1 MIYAMKK
8 SIESLSK
15 PKRWAV
21 ITAAGSLAV
30 GSLVGS
36 CSAEYQSPE
45 TSTAAAAAST
55 APGEL
60 TYEGL
65 ADEIGKGNP
74 VWIAPVAYPENAD
87 GGNGGIVV
95 RPVVEINGDP
105 TCQQPGESRQVGSAQ
120 VEYYAVKDGQ
130 LTKVDAPPAEAA
142 TRSDSVDQN
151 TATCV
156 KFDEAV
162 DGAAGGA
169 VGGFRPGAELPTRMD
184 IDGSTYDVMQI
195 ISAENSLTP
204 RQALDPIDK

>member
-1 MIYAMKK
+1 MIYAMEK

-21 ITAAGSLAV
+21 IAAGSLAV

-45 TSTAAAAAST
+45 PGPETSTAAAADSTAPST

-74 VWIAPVAYPENAD
+74 VWTAPVAYPESV
-87 GGNGGIVV
+87 GGDNSGIVV
-95 RPVVEINGDP
+95 RPVVEVDGDP
-105 TCQQPGESRQVGSAQ
+105 TCQKPGESRQVGSAQ

-130 LTKVDAPPAEAA
+130 LVQVDSPSDKAA
-142 TRSDSVDQN
+142 RRSSSVDEN
-151 TATCV
+151 TVTCV
-156 KFDEAV
+156 QFDGAV
-162 DGAAGGA
+162 DGYQ
-169 VGGFRPGAELPTRMD
+169 PGVEVPTHMD
-184 IDGSTYDVMQI
+184 IDGSTYDVAQI

>member
-15 PKRWAV
+15 PKQWAV
-21 ITAAGSLAV
+21 IAAGSLAV

-45 TSTAAAAAST
+45 PAPETSTAAAAAGT

-74 VWIAPVAYPENAD
+74 VWIAPVAYPESA
-87 GGNGGIVV
+87 GGDNGGIVV
-95 RPVVEINGDP
+95 RPVVEVDGDP
-105 TCQQPGESRQVGSAQ
+105 TCQKPGESRQVGSAQ

-142 TRSDSVDQN
+142 TRSYSVDEN
-151 TATCV
+151 TVICV
-156 KFDEAV
+156 KFDGAV
-162 DGAAGGA
+162 DG
-169 VGGFRPGAELPTRMD
+169 FQPGAELPTTMV
-184 IDGSTYDVMQI
+184 IDGKPYRVVYVESST
-195 ISAENSLTP
+195 ENPLTP
-204 RQALDPIDK
+204 RQALDPTDE

>member
-1 MIYAMKK
+1 MIYAMEK

-15 PKRWAV
+15 PKWWRAMAV
-21 ITAAGSLAV
+21 GSLAL
-30 GSLVGS
+30 SLLVGS
-36 CSAEYQSPE
+36 CSAKHQSPESAPE
-45 TSTAAAAAST
+45 TSTSASAT
-55 APGEL
+55 PGDL
-60 TYEGL
+60 TYEEL
-65 ADEIGKGNP
+65 ASEIGNGKP

-130 LTKVDAPPAEAA
+130 LTKVDAPSAEAV

-156 KFDEAV
+156 QFNQSIDV
-162 DGAAGGA
+162 YQ
-169 VGGFRPGAELPTRMD
+169 PGVEVPTRMGIGD
-184 IDGSTYDVMQI
+184 SGSVYNVLQI
-195 ISAENSLTP
+195 VPAENSLTP

>member
-1 MIYAMKK
+1 MEK

-15 PKRWAV
+15 PKWWRAMAV
-21 ITAAGSLAV
+21 GSLAL
-30 GSLVGS
+30 SLLVGS
-36 CSAEYQSPE
+36 CSAKHQSPESAPE
-45 TSTAAAAAST
+45 TSTSASAT
-55 APGEL
+55 PGDL
-60 TYEGL
+60 TYEEL
-65 ADEIGKGNP
+65 ASEIGNGKP

-130 LTKVDAPPAEAA
+130 LTKVDAPPAEAV

-156 KFDEAV
+156 QFNQSIDV
-162 DGAAGGA
+162 YQ
-169 VGGFRPGAELPTRMD
+169 PGVEVPTRMGIGD
-184 IDGSTYDVMQI
+184 SGSVYNVLQI
-195 ISAENSLTP
+195 VPAENSLTP
-204 RQALDPIDK
+204 RQALDPTDE

>member
-1 MIYAMKK
+1 MIYAMEK

-15 PKRWAV
+15 PKWWRAMAV
-21 ITAAGSLAV
+21 GSLAL
-30 GSLVGS
+30 SLLVGS
-36 CSAEYQSPE
+36 CSAKHQSPESAPE
-45 TSTAAAAAST
+45 TSTSASAT
-55 APGEL
+55 PGDL
-60 TYEGL
+60 TYEEL
-65 ADEIGKGNP
+65 ASEIGNGKP

-130 LTKVDAPPAEAA
+130 LTKVDAPPAEAV

-156 KFDEAV
+156 QFNQSIDV
-162 DGAAGGA
+162 YQ
-169 VGGFRPGAELPTRMD
+169 PGVEVPTRMGIGD
-184 IDGSTYDVMQI
+184 SGSVYNVLQI
-195 ISAENSLTP
+195 VPAENSLTP
-204 RQALDPIDK
+204 RQALDPTDE

>member
-1 MIYAMKK
+1 MEK

-15 PKRWAV
+15 PKWWRTIAV
-21 ITAAGSLAV
+21 GSLAL
-30 GSLVGS
+30 SLLVGS
-36 CSAEYQSPE
+36 CSAKHQSPESAPE
-45 TSTAAAAAST
+45 TSTSASAT
-55 APGEL
+55 PGDL
-60 TYEGL
+60 TYEEL
-65 ADEIGKGNP
+65 ASEIGNGKP

-130 LTKVDAPPAEAA
+130 LTKVDAPSAEAV

-156 KFDEAV
+156 QFNQSIDV
-162 DGAAGGA
+162 YQ
-169 VGGFRPGAELPTRMD
+169 PGVEVPTRMGIGD
-184 IDGSTYDVMQI
+184 SGSVYNVLQI
-195 ISAENSLTP
+195 VPAENSLTP

>member
-1 MIYAMKK
+1 MIYAMEK

-15 PKRWAV
+15 PKWWRAMAV
-21 ITAAGSLAV
+21 GSLAL
-30 GSLVGS
+30 SLLVGS
-36 CSAEYQSPE
+36 CSAKHQSPESAPE
-45 TSTAAAAAST
+45 TSTSASAT
-55 APGEL
+55 PGDL
-60 TYEGL
+60 TYEEL
-65 ADEIGKGNP
+65 ASEIGNGKP

-130 LTKVDAPPAEAA
+130 LTKVDAPPAEAV

-156 KFDEAV
+156 QFNQSIDV
-162 DGAAGGA
+162 YQ
-169 VGGFRPGAELPTRMD
+169 PGVEVPTRMGIGD
-184 IDGSTYDVMQI
+184 SGSVYNVLQI
-195 ISAENSLTP
+195 VPAENSLTP

>member
-1 MIYAMKK
+1 MIYAMEK

-15 PKRWAV
+15 PKWWRAMAV
-21 ITAAGSLAV
+21 GSLAL
-30 GSLVGS
+30 SLLVGS
-36 CSAEYQSPE
+36 CSAKHQSLEPAPE
-45 TSTAAAAAST
+45 TSTSASAT
-55 APGEL
+55 PRDL
-60 TYEGL
+60 TYEEL
-65 ADEIGKGNP
+65 ASEIGNGKP

-156 KFDEAV
+156 QFNQSIDV
-162 DGAAGGA
+162 YQ
-169 VGGFRPGAELPTRMD
+169 PGVEVPTRMGIGD
-184 IDGSTYDVMQI
+184 SGSVYNVLQI
-195 ISAENSLTP
+195 VPAENSLTP

>member
-15 PKRWAV
+15 PRWWTTTV
-21 ITAAGSLAV
+21 AV
-30 GSLVGS
+30 GSLALSPFVGS
-36 CSAEYQSPE
+36 CSTKSQSPKPAPE
-45 TSTAAAAAST
+45 TSTTAAAAST

-65 ADEIGKGNP
+65 ADEIGKGES
-74 VWIAPVAYPENAD
+74 VWVAPVAYVDSAD
-87 GGNGGIVV
+87 GASSGDIVV
-95 RPVVEINGDP
+95 RPVVEVNGDP

-130 LTKVDAPPAEAA
+130 LTKVDAPSAKAA

-156 KFDEAV
+156 QFDGAV
-162 DGAAGGA
+162 D
-169 VGGFRPGAELPTRMD
+169 GFRPGAELPTRMV
-184 IDGSTYDVMQI
+184 IDGSTYNVMQVV
-195 ISAENSLTP
+195 SAENSLTP
-204 RQALDPIDK
+204 RQALDPTDE

>member
-1 MIYAMKK
+1 MEK

-15 PKRWAV
+15 PKWWRTIAV
-21 ITAAGSLAV
+21 GSLAL
-30 GSLVGS
+30 SLLVGS
-36 CSAEYQSPE
+36 CSAKHQSPESAPE
-45 TSTAAAAAST
+45 TSTSASAT
-55 APGEL
+55 PGDL
-60 TYEGL
+60 TYEEL
-65 ADEIGKGNP
+65 ASEIGNGKP

-130 LTKVDAPPAEAA
+130 LTKVDAPPAEAV

-156 KFDEAV
+156 QFNQSIDV
-162 DGAAGGA
+162 YQ
-169 VGGFRPGAELPTRMD
+169 PGVEVPTRMGIGD
-184 IDGSTYDVMQI
+184 SGSVYNVLQI
-195 ISAENSLTP
+195 VPAENSLTP